1 LKGYGKGWVLTS
13 LKETKLRRK
22 IFSIDWKKKIKREK
36 KVYSAVERVVRREK
50 IKCSPPNHVWR

>member
-13 LKETKLRRK
+13 LKETKLR
-22 IFSIDWKKKIKREK
+22 KKIKREK